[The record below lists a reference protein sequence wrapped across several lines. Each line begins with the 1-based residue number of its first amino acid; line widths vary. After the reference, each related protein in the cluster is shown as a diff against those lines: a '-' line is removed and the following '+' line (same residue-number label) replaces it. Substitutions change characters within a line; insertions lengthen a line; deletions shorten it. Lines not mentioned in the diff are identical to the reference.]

1 MNVSFCKG
9 TKNVVTTQTAELNRQ
24 MLMTSLISY
33 GEMEMAG
40 VCCPDDVYE
49 W

>member
-1 MNVSFCKG
+1 MKISFYKG
-9 TKNVVTTQTAELNRQ
+9 TKNVVTTQTTELNRQ

-40 VCCPDDVYE
+40 VCSPDDVYE